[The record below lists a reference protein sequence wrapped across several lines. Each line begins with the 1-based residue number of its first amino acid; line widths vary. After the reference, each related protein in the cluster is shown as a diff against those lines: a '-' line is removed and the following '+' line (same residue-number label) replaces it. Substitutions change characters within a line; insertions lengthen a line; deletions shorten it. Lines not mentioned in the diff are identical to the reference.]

1 MRVARSDPRLLLALA
16 WLAGFTLIDSNIVSL
31 ALPDIA
37 RALDR
42 PIGALA
48 WVSTLSLLA
57 LAAMLLPAGRLNDRY
72 GSRRT
77 LGIGAAA
84 FLLTTALAGVA
95 PSFELLVLA
104 RFFQGLAG
112 GILYTVSLAIAVTA
126 FPPERRAGAIG
137 IYFTSGALGA
147 VIGPAVGGV
156 LTDLGGW
163 RLVFLAQLPLPLLVT
178 VGAFALLPRHARVT
192 TTAPI
197 DLAGIL
203 AASVFIA
210 AATLALLELAL
221 PGLLLAA
228 VVTAAVA
235 VVALAVFVRVERR
248 TTAPAV
254 PLSIFGNGRFVI
266 GAVAGAGAWFAITSS
281 TIYPALY
288 LQLGRGLSATD
299 AGLLLLA
306 SPIVSLLLFPF
317 AGRIVA
323 ALSVDRALLVGLLLL
338 VGSGAAML
346 AWGAGTPL
354 WFVVATNLVVGGGL
368 AITLVASAAD
378 ALSQFTPAEAG
389 TGSALFNSI
398 RQLGAATGVALP
410 AIAFELVAAGSRTA
424 EASLA
429 GSTAAFAVR
438 LAFLVVPLALVVAR
452 LRPARADA
460 RAST

>member
-1 MRVARSDPRLLLALA
+1 MRVARADPRLLLALA

-37 RALDR
+37 RAFDR

-48 WVSTLSLLA
+48 WVSTIYLLA

-77 LGIGAAA
+77 LGAGAAA

-104 RFFQGLAG
+104 RFLQGVAG
-112 GILYTVSLAIAVTA
+112 GVLYTVSLAIAVTA

-178 VGAFALLPRHARVT
+178 IGAFALLPRHARAT
-192 TTAPI
+192 TRVRI

-221 PGLLLAA
+221 PGLGLVALA
-228 VVTAAVA
+228 TAMVA

-254 PLSIFGNGRFVI
+254 PLSIFANTRFVI

-323 ALSVDRALLVGLLLL
+323 ALTVDRALLLGLFLL

-346 AWGAGTPL
+346 AWGAATPL

-410 AIAFELVAAGSRTA
+410 AIAFELVAAGSRSA
-424 EASLA
+424 DASLA

-438 LAFLVVPLALVVAR
+438 LAFLIVPLALVVAR
-452 LRPARADA
+452 LRPVRARAG
-460 RAST
+460 ASA

>member
-37 RALDR
+37 RAFDR

-48 WVSTLSLLA
+48 WVSTIYLLA

-346 AWGAGTPL
+346 AWGAATPL

-398 RQLGAATGVALP
+398 RQLGAATGVAVP